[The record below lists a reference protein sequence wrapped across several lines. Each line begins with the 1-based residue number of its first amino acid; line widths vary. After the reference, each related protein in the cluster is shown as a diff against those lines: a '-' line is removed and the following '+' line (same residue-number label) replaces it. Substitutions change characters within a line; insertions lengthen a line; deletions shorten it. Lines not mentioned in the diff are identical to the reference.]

1 MIGGYSYDWKPEASK
16 QGDHL
21 KGHDYGVMAD
31 EIEKILPE
39 LVVTRDSG
47 TKAVRYDKIIPL
59 LIEAVKEL
67 NNKVDNGLE

>member
-1 MIGGYSYDWKPEASK
+1 MIGGYSYDWKPEASNE
-16 QGDHL
+16 GEHL

-39 LVVTRDSG
+39 LVTTRESG
-47 TKAVRYDKIIPL
+47 VKAVRYDKIIPL

-67 NNKVDNGLE
+67 NNKVNNGLE